1 LFEKDYVLLDGGRV
15 CLNKEF
21 TEKLV
26 TIERLVFDCDGV
38 LINTNNSYRKTI
50 KQTLSLIFKPFPQKK
65 FIGFKEIEKLKFT
78 GIYNN
83 DWDSTYAL
91 ALFLFTTLSKDQ
103 ARSLINWLKNKS
115 MEPGSVYRVGPLDL
129 EYENFLK
136 SVRGDPIGDPERYA
150 EEVCEKNGT
159 CEELKEFIEL
169 IGKPLN
175 VRESF
180 LAKAF
185 DAIYYGERLFKRVYN
200 MSPPVNVKR
209 GNIEVEKLYVRKSTL
224 STLKKLFDHKMYLL
238 TGRSRISVEYKI
250 KNLQEYFDVE
260 KSFFIEDI
268 VREGC
273 TNVDKLKKPSPTPLL
288 QLACDQPTLYVGDA
302 TEDLLLAK
310 KAKESSQNIFF
321 AGIIAENDNVV
332 KKYFIESNADLI
344 LSNVNMLPKVFKN
357 RCR

>member
-1 LFEKDYVLLDGGRV
+1 MFEKYYIPFNKGRIL
-15 CLNKEF
+15 LNKKF
-21 TEKLV
+21 S
-26 TIERLVFDCDGV
+26 ERMDTLEGLVFDCDGV

-50 KQTLSLIFKPFPQKK
+50 KQTLSLIFKPFPQKR

-91 ALFLFTTLSKDQ
+91 ALFLFTTLSREQ
-103 ARSLINWLKNKS
+103 ARSLIEWIKNENIEVRGFNR
-115 MEPGSVYRVGPLDL
+115 MGVLEL

-136 SVRGDPIGDPERYA
+136 NVKVDPIRDPEKYA
-150 EEVCEKNGT
+150 REVCEKKGT
-159 CEELKEFIEL
+159 CDELKEFIEF

-185 DAIYYGERLFKRVYN
+185 DAIYYGKELFKKIYN
-200 MSPPVNVKR
+200 MEPPVNVKS
-209 GNIEVEKLYVRKSTL
+209 GNIELESLYVSKSTL
-224 STLKKLFDHKMYLL
+224 HTLKELFDYKMYLL

-250 KNLQEYFDVE
+250 KDLEEYFNV
-260 KSFFIEDI
+260 KNSFFIEDI
-268 VREGC
+268 VREGY
-273 TNVDKLKKPSPTPLL
+273 TSMDEFKKPSPTPLL
-288 QLACDQPTLYVGDA
+288 KLACGKPTLYVGDA
-302 TEDLLLAK
+302 AEDLLLAK
-310 KAKESSQNIFF
+310 RAKEKSQNIFF
-321 AGIIAENDNVV
+321 AGIISSNNGIV

-357 RCR
+357 IRG